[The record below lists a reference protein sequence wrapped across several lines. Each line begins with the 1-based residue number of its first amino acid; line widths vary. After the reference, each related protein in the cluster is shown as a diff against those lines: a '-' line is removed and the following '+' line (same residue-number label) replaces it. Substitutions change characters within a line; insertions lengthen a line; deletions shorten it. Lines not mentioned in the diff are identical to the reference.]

1 MIRQLAQLRPSSTSA
16 EVLFN
21 PTDNKPYTIYNI
33 IVTNTTSS
41 AVSASIYHDE
51 DGTTYDATTAI
62 LESVPLIANQTLHYE
77 GKIYGYK
84 GAGNIAVKSSI
95 ANAITFTAYGEI
107 TGERL

>member
-21 PTDNKPYTIYNI
+21 PTENKPYTIHNI

-41 AVSASIYHDE
+41 AVLASIYHDE
-51 DGTTYDATTAI
+51 DGTTYDATTSI
-62 LESVPLIANQTLHYE
+62 LEAVPLIANQTLHYE

-84 GAGNIAVKSSI
+84 SAGNVAVKSSI
-95 ANAITFTAYGEI
+95 ADAITFTAYGEI